1 VHRRS
6 PSRVRLRTR
15 LAAATLGVFALAG
28 CTTGPSVRPA
38 VIDNDGHRGSTPPSS
53 SAPVPLPPLAEPKK
67 SGLHWSDCD
76 ADTRQRMSSPGLPDS
91 LHVTCAR
98 MTTPLDAP
106 DDTQH
111 LPSRVFVLKAG
122 DGPIPLVVVNDV
134 GGEPGSLFAARL
146 AGQLPPDFLKKF
158 SLIGVDRR
166 GTGQSGIVQC
176 VPVEVRSALLS
187 ADPAEGGLGDV
198 LDASR
203 RSGQQ
208 CSLDLDTAK
217 TAMDSWRTAGDL
229 DQLRKLLG
237 MDRLNAL
244 ARGDGSKVLSEY
256 AVRYPAQVG
265 RMVLDGI
272 PDPGEDRAAVLDAVA
287 GGAQATFDA
296 FAADCAARGCS
307 LGDAKAAL
315 KTVTDRLRT
324 APASLPGGVT
334 MNPGVATYAVYLGLA
349 DRPNWP
355 ALADALAAAKDGDL
369 TALAGFVKPVLSDVH
384 GRTARIGGT
393 MATRCNDSSTRLPAD
408 QLDRAANA
416 MRAKY
421 PQFGVAVAQEL
432 AWCGAW
438 PVRREPLPPAGAP
451 GAPPILVAATATDPM
466 TPGIGTSR
474 AADQMPSAVTITW
487 QGAGHGAVGQSS
499 CVTAAAQ
506 AFLIDGKIPDSG
518 TLCPA

>member
-1 VHRRS
+1 MRRRS
-6 PSRVRLRTR
+6 PSRFRLRAR

-38 VIDNDGHRGSTPPSS
+38 VIDNDGHPGSTPPSS
-53 SAPVPLPPLAEPKK
+53 SAPVPLPPLAAPK
-67 SGLHWSDCD
+67 SSSLRWANCD
-76 ADTRQRMSSPGLPDS
+76 ADSRQRMSPPAVPDS
-91 LHVTCAR
+91 LHLSCTR
-98 MTTPLDAP
+98 LTTPLDAP

-111 LPSRVFVLKAG
+111 LLARIFVLKAG
-122 DGPIPLVVVNDV
+122 DGPIPLVVMNDV

-146 AGQLPPDFLKKF
+146 AAQLPPDFLKKF

-176 VPVEVRSALLS
+176 VPPEVRSALLS
-187 ADPAEGGLGDV
+187 ADPAQGGLGDV

-203 RSGQQ
+203 RAGQQ

-217 TAMDSWRTAGDL
+217 TALDSWRTAGDL
-229 DQLRKLLG
+229 EQLRRQLG
-237 MDRLNAL
+237 MDKLNAL
-244 ARGDGSKVLSEY
+244 GRGDGSKVLSEY

-272 PDPGEDRAAVLDAVA
+272 PDPGEDQAAVLDAVA
-287 GGAQATFDA
+287 AGAQATLDA
-296 FAADCAARGCS
+296 FSADCAARGCS
-307 LGDAKAAL
+307 MGDAKAAL
-315 KTVTDRLRT
+315 KTVTDRLRAAPVDT
-324 APASLPGGVT
+324 ADGVT

-349 DRPNWP
+349 DRSRWN
-355 ALADALAAAKDGDL
+355 ALADALAAAKDGDV
-369 TALAGFVKPVLSDVH
+369 TALAGFVSPALADLR

-408 QLDRAANA
+408 QLDRAAAA

-438 PVRREPLPPAGAP
+438 SVRREPLPPAGAP

-466 TPGIGTSR
+466 TPGIGTTR

-487 QGAGHGAVGQSS
+487 QGAAHGAVGQSS